1 MSNER
6 LFYLLIE
13 ESKRTFKRGLIVTAT
28 VTKVFDSK
36 AICRL
41 DNGLNAIIQSSAI
54 LDEGSQEKLRDIL
67 DFGRIIQGRIEKIV
81 IDEEQKFEVQLAC
94 KKNALASHEAYK
106 HDLAMSLG
114 IDADQID
121 VSDLKNH
128 NFSTDQRP
136 KQTGRFIPRRIAHE
150 KFKNISS
157 RRAISE
163 LNLLETGDFFFR
175 PSTRSEDRITLTWK
189 FWKNHFVH
197 IDIIER
203 DKQAGAAIGSTL
215 IISNDYYFESLRE
228 IVERYIIPCNRL
240 VREVVGHQ
248 KFSDAKTFE
257 DLEARLKEEKKEDP
271 LRIPYRFAILPI
283 YPQHVVLSYVPKD
296 KVLKEFI
303 KVRPKGFYFHEVNHQ
318 PF

>member
-1 MSNER
+1 MN
-6 LFYLLIE
+6 
-13 ESKRTFKRGLIVTAT
+13 
-28 VTKVFDSK
+28 
-36 AICRL
+36 
-41 DNGLNAIIQSSAI
+41 
-54 LDEGSQEKLRDIL
+54 
-67 DFGRIIQGRIEKIV
+67 
-81 IDEEQKFEVQLAC
+81 
-94 KKNALASHEAYK
+94 
-106 HDLAMSLG
+106 DLATSLG
-114 IDADQID
+114 IEPNQID
-121 VSDLKNH
+121 PADLRNH

-189 FWKNHFVH
+189 FWKNHYVH
-197 IDIIER
+197 IDINESN
-203 DKQAGAAIGSTL
+203 KQPGAAIGSTL
-215 IISNDYYFESLRE
+215 VISQDYYFESLRE

-257 DLEARLKEEKKEDP
+257 DLEARLKEEKKDEP
-271 LRIPYRFAILPI
+271 ARIPYRFAILPT
-283 YPQHVVLSYVPKD
+283 YPQYVVLCYVPKE

-303 KVRPKGFYFHEVNHQ
+303 KVRPKGFYFHEVNHV
-318 PF
+318 PFQVLINWFKTNWRTLEY

>member
-36 AICRL
+36 AIARL
-41 DNGLNAIIQSSAI
+41 DNGLSAI
-54 LDEGSQEKLRDIL
+54 VQSTAVLDEGSNDRLKDIL
-67 DFGRIIQGRIEKIV
+67 DFGRIIQGRIERI
-81 IDEEQKFEVQLAC
+81 IFDEENKFEVQLTC
-94 KKNALASHEAYK
+94 KKNALSSHEHYK
-106 HDLAMSLG
+106 QDLAKSLG
-114 IDADQID
+114 IDPDQID
-121 VSDLKNH
+121 PADLKNH
-128 NFSTDQRP
+128 NFSADQRP

-189 FWKNHFVH
+189 FWKNHYVH
-197 IDIIER
+197 IDIHESN
-203 DKQAGAAIGSTL
+203 KQPGAAIGGILT
-215 IISNDYYFESLRE
+215 ISNDYQFESLRE

-248 KFSDAKTFE
+248 KFSDAKSFE
-257 DLEARLKEEKKEDP
+257 DLEARLKEEKKEEP
-271 LRIPYRFAILPI
+271 SRIPYRFAILPT
-283 YPQHVVLSYVPKD
+283 YP
-296 KVLKEFI
+296 
-303 KVRPKGFYFHEVNHQ
+303 
-318 PF
+318 